1 MLVSLVRGGPP
12 RLLLPVCTPSIRGK
26 GCEHQIHKG
35 YPFPSPDPACT
46 WVLVS
51 SCDLLACWGSS
62 SAAVSTL
69 VARLSFPG
77 DH

>member
-1 MLVSLVRGGPP
+1 MSGEALLDSYSLFAPPASGVS
-12 RLLLPVCTPSIRGK
+12 I
-26 GCEHQIHKG
+26 CEHQMHKG

-51 SCDLLACWGSS
+51 SCDSLACWGSS